1 MIRFLHTADWQI
13 GRSFASVPGDAAAL
27 LRRARIEAVDR
38 LAEAARSHDCPF
50 VLVAGDVFDAEGLAE
65 VTLRAPL
72 ERMARAKDLTWY
84 LLPGNHDPDRPE
96 GVWDRLSRIGLPDN
110 VKAMRAAEPVAMGED
125 AVLLPAPLAARD
137 HGDDPTAWMD
147 GAATTEGLVRVG
159 LAHGSIRDFGGGE
172 AAVLEREALAPDR
185 AAEAGLSY
193 LALGDWHRVQQITPN
208 TWYAG
213 TPEPDRFYGAG
224 EPDGGEALVVT
235 IAGPSAP
242 AEVQRVRTAT
252 YTWASLD
259 ETIGEASDI
268 AVIANRIAALADD
281 PARLYLRLTLRG
293 RVALDLREQADVE
306 LNRRLQGALF
316 ALDLDDSDL
325 LPEPTADDLDAIDRP
340 GGVLR
345 LAAER
350 LQAMAEAASANPAGA
365 DPAAAATARRALA
378 RLYIEARAA
387 QA

>member
-38 LAEAARSHDCPF
+38 LAEAARAHDCPF

-96 GVWDRLSRIGLPDN
+96 GIWDRLSRIGLPDN
-110 VKAMRAAEPVAMGED
+110 VKAMRTAEPVPMGED

-185 AAEAGLSY
+185 AARAGLAY
-193 LALGDWHRVQQITPN
+193 LALGDWHRAQQITPN

-213 TPEPDRFYGAG
+213 TPEPDRFYGSG

-235 IAGPSAP
+235 IAGSSAP
-242 AEVQRVRTAT
+242 AEVQRVRTAH

-259 ETIGEASDI
+259 ETVGEASDI
-268 AVIANRIAALADD
+268 AVIADRIAALADD

-293 RVALDLREQADVE
+293 RVPLDLREQADVE

-316 ALDLDDSDL
+316 AVDLDDSDL

-345 LAAER
+345 LAAEQ
-350 LQAMAEAASANPAGA
+350 LQAMAEAATA